1 MGNINY
7 RRIFAFAGLFSLL
20 LIYIF
25 LWTFM
30 IADPKMRSGSDFSGL
45 YTYGRIFETR
55 GIAYIHDVE
64 EQKKIQEEIVG
75 HEVAPIVYTH
85 LPMNAPLSAI
95 LVDEDYVGSFKRWA
109 IVLLLL
115 NALNVHLLVRLL
127 KSIRFTKE
135 NFVILSMGTFLFFP
149 AFSGFINGRED
160 IILLLG
166 AIVWVSG
173 VLSKKYFLAG
183 LGLSLTAIRPQM
195 ALILAIPFF
204 FRHRNVF
211 WGFVLGSSILAAV
224 NLAIDGID
232 GAVKYVQSIRYI
244 ENTVWHEPHSFD
256 MPTIS
261 GIIRRN
267 FVFDDPEPARTL
279 VWVCYV
285 LGMAAFS
292 VAWHRSSEITEKH
305 LGVVST
311 ASIFLLP
318 YAHYH
323 DLILL
328 LIPIFCLI
336 RILGKRNVVDQY
348 YLSIGP
354 LVISLLAGMG
364 FAGSGNMK
372 FPIAYAIMLALGCLL
387 IGSDKIIKNSL
398 NLSVR

>member
-1 MGNINY
+1 
-7 RRIFAFAGLFSLL
+7 L
-20 LIYIF
+20 
-25 LWTFM
+25 
-30 IADPKMRSGSDFSGL
+30 
-45 YTYGRIFETR
+45 
-55 GIAYIHDVE
+55 
-64 EQKKIQEEIVG
+64 
-75 HEVAPIVYTH
+75 
-85 LPMNAPLSAI
+85 
-95 LVDEDYVGSFKRWA
+95 
-109 IVLLLL
+109 
-115 NALNVHLLVRLL
+115 
-127 KSIRFTKE
+127 
-135 NFVILSMGTFLFFP
+135 GTFLFFP

-160 IILLLG
+160 VILLLG
-166 AIVWVSG
+166 AIIWISG

-211 WGFVLGSSILAAV
+211 WGFALGSSLLAGI

-232 GAVKYVQSIRYI
+232 GAVKYIESIRYI
-244 ENTVWHEPHSFD
+244 ENTVWYEPHSFD

-267 FVFDDPEPARTL
+267 FEFDDPGPIKTF
-279 VWVCYV
+279 VWTCY
-285 LGMAAFS
+285 GFGIAAFS
-292 VAWHRSSEITEKH
+292 IMWHRSAEITEKH
-305 LGVVST
+305 LGLVST

-336 RILGKRNVVDQY
+336 RIFEKRNILDQY

-364 FAGSGNMK
+364 FAGAGNMK
-372 FPIAYAIMLALGCLL
+372 FPIAYAIMFGMGFLL
-387 IGSDKIIKNSL
+387 IRSDKMTRNSL
-398 NLSVR
+398 NMHDG